1 MRPMTEAQLQDL
13 NDRVMQLGQML
24 QESRQR
30 EVQLEQRLQGVE
42 MAGQTIGPALQAL
55 ATSQTELANAVRRD
69 EKKSV
74 TLIDNRGVGKPDK
87 FVGKENESFLRWKI
101 KLESF
106 IFSIFPELEK
116 VLTWTEE
123 QDSTVTMARAQTAF
137 GLGTADAV
145 ESLEE
150 KVAQVYGVLQNL
162 LESEPFMI
170 VRNVERGN
178 GLEAW
183 RRLNKRYDPATGAK
197 KSALL
202 RHILS
207 PGRCKLEE
215 LSEKIEGWME
225 LVNRYESRR
234 DSSGNR
240 QLLADDI
247 KMSILEAM
255 APPEVERHL
264 QLNRPRFMD
273 FEDMHSELS
282 TYLETRVGVKLK
294 IESLGSSKRGEDD
307 MDVGAFGK
315 DGKGG
320 KGKGKSKGGKG
331 KGKGSKGK
339 HGKGKGTYKGSKG
352 SAGNSGSSSASA
364 VCFNCGKPGH
374 YQKDCRAPKQNNNNN
389 KGKGKG
395 KSKSTSKSVNNVE
408 ETQQQEPEAETGYLE
423 LAMVHEASEDEPV
436 AGELEVPDVGLPE
449 ETRKEAQKRYRKLLR
464 QGANLTWRDLPVTR
478 YRQRLAA
485 SIESARSIR
494 GSVGQFLAKKVFQ
507 REGLDD
513 ACSSC
518 DDRAGP
524 STVAAMD
531 YAAKKIRERK
541 ATALNDTRSESSESL
556 ATEPEESEESEEEQ
570 VEQDPE
576 IEGGE
581 EVDAGEEA
589 DDEDD
594 EDDYERQE
602 EYLQA
607 YLRETETT
615 GDPDAR
621 ERILQTLKEA
631 RDMLDGGEVPGLET
645 IEEEAMVDETKKKA
659 EVEETSTPKG
669 KDAATGSTEA
679 PEAVLPVSGRS
690 VTPVTSVLMHRSI
703 ELMEIGKMSVERNK
717 LIQYLEEAE
726 DESTE
731 KDLKEKIENLEKKM
745 AETKKY
751 VKEQDAKAKASP
763 VVLLTKEN
771 QTDQSWHDARYHRAI
786 NAGVSHNVA
795 WRKEKGRRRAHLH
808 RQQGMAERAAER
820 RRLDAYWTEKYQ
832 NRKRTAKDFVSTD
845 TENLVAEGIETEVI
859 AENKGGGLRL
869 HQGGQKSGSYKEQ
882 LTFKGFGGKQ
892 FEDFTQETKE
902 DEEAVM
908 NKQRVDIHGKATKKK
923 RTPGKKMKRNLKRKL
938 KRQQQEACRAL
949 AWEGSCTRNPCPF
962 SHDEKK
968 IQELKT
974 QNCRYFLH
982 GTCRYGDRCRL
993 LHRETEREL
1002 VRMEK
1007 KVKELFKRSEQ
1018 LPMDPPTEIPVK
1030 RTPAEKST
1038 QYPAK
1043 KVKQESKD
1051 KETEEKPSRSSGS
1064 AGVRD
1069 DEDYEEV
1076 EIEPEYTEEEKPLD
1090 DWRRRS
1096 EWQKYHN
1103 APWRQNE
1110 RRNQPRDLLSFG
1122 SSGSDPEIHGMYKH
1136 VVVNFDTG
1144 AAVSTVPRKEF
1155 EQYAHGEPQTTKYK
1169 TASGELLE
1177 DHGQVK
1183 LYGTDQDYVDKT
1195 MTARVTDVHRILAS
1209 GSEVCRKNLVVLDSN
1224 GGQITPGNSKASQ
1237 KIQAYVAKVLAE
1249 EDCKPTKMRIE
1260 KGVYVFD
1267 YWVDQETTGKKVKEK
1282 SGN

>member
-1 MRPMTEAQLQDL
+1 M
-13 NDRVMQLGQML
+13 
-24 QESRQR
+24 
-30 EVQLEQRLQGVE
+30 
-42 MAGQTIGPALQAL
+42 
-55 ATSQTELANAVRRD
+55 
-69 EKKSV
+69 
-74 TLIDNRGVGKPDK
+74 
-87 FVGKENESFLRWKI
+87 
-101 KLESF
+101 
-106 IFSIFPELEK
+106 
-116 VLTWTEE
+116 
-123 QDSTVTMARAQTAF
+123 
-137 GLGTADAV
+137 
-145 ESLEE
+145 
-150 KVAQVYGVLQNL
+150 
-162 LESEPFMI
+162 
-170 VRNVERGN
+170 
-178 GLEAW
+178 
-183 RRLNKRYDPATGAK
+183 
-197 KSALL
+197 
-202 RHILS
+202 
-207 PGRCKLEE
+207 
-215 LSEKIEGWME
+215 
-225 LVNRYESRR
+225 NRYESRR
-234 DSSGNR
+234 DGSGHR

-247 KMSILEAM
+247 KMSILESM

-320 KGKGKSKGGKG
+320 KGKGKSKGSKG

-352 SAGNSGSSSASA
+352 SAGNLGSSSASA

-395 KSKSTSKSVNNVE
+395 KPKGKSKSVNNVE

-449 ETRKEAQKRYRKLLR
+449 ETRKEAQKRYRKLLK
-464 QGANLTWRDLPVTR
+464 QGATLTWRDLPVTR

-485 SIESARSIR
+485 SIEKARSIR

-541 ATALNDTRSESSESL
+541 ATALNDAHSESSESL

-581 EVDAGEEA
+581 EVDAGEEEA
-589 DDEDD
+589 DNEDD
-594 EDDYERQE
+594 EDEHERQE

-631 RDMLDGGEVPGLET
+631 RDMLDGGGVPELET
-645 IEEEAMVDETKKKA
+645 IEKEAMVEEPKEKV
-659 EVEETSTPKG
+659 EVEETSTPKE
-669 KDAATGSTEA
+669 KDAAKGSTGV
-679 PEAVLPVSGRS
+679 PEAVLPVSGRA

-731 KDLKEKIENLEKKM
+731 KDLKKKIENLEKKM

-771 QTDQSWHDARYHRAI
+771 QNDQSWHDARYHRAI

-820 RRLDAYWTEKYQ
+820 RKLDAYWTEKYQ
-832 NRKRTAKDFVSTD
+832 NRTRTAKDFVSTD
-845 TENLVAEGIETEVI
+845 TENLVAKGIETEVI
-859 AENKGGGLRL
+859 AENKEGGLRL
-869 HQGGQKSGSYKEQ
+869 RQGGQKSESYKEQ
-882 LTFKGFGGKQ
+882 LTFKGFGRKQ
-892 FEDFTQETKE
+892 FEDFTQETKG

-908 NKQRVDIHGKATKKK
+908 NRQRVDIHGKSTKKK
-923 RTPGKKMKRNLKRKL
+923 RTPGKKKKRNLKRRL

-993 LHRETEREL
+993 LHRDTEREL

-1030 RTPAEKST
+1030 RTSVEKTT

-1043 KVKQESKD
+1043 KQKGKD
-1051 KETEEKPSRSSGS
+1051 EEIKEKPSGSSES

-1069 DEDYEEV
+1069 DEEYEEV
-1076 EIEPEYTEEEKPLD
+1076 EIEPGYTEEVKPLD

-1096 EWQKYHN
+1096 EWEKYHN
-1103 APWRQNE
+1103 APWRQKE
-1110 RRNQPRDLLSFG
+1110 RRNEPRDLLSFG
-1122 SSGSDPEIHGMYKH
+1122 SSGSDPEILGMYKH

-1144 AAVSTVPRKEF
+1144 AAP
-1155 EQYAHGEPQTTKYK
+1155 
-1169 TASGELLE
+1169 
-1177 DHGQVK
+1177 
-1183 LYGTDQDYVDKT
+1183 
-1195 MTARVTDVHRILAS
+1195 
-1209 GSEVCRKNLVVLDSN
+1209 
-1224 GGQITPGNSKASQ
+1224 
-1237 KIQAYVAKVLAE
+1237 
-1249 EDCKPTKMRIE
+1249 
-1260 KGVYVFD
+1260 
-1267 YWVDQETTGKKVKEK
+1267 
-1282 SGN
+1282 